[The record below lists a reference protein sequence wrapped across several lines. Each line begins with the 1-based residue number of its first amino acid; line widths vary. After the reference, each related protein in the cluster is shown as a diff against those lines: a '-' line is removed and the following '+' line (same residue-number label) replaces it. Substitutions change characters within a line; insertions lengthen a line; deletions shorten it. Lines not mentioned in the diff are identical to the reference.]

1 MPLSDGMAER
11 NTGRRYSRKPHSK
24 TTTGCLQCRHRRV
37 KCTEERPACRACVRR
52 NALCEYVEDR
62 RRPGRAATSSS
73 SVSAPSHTSGAPG
86 LSRLQSSSN
95 HDPATP
101 HSEHL
106 SSSAATPATVSSLI
120 RAPIANA
127 PSFGINDLALLHHW
141 TVSTSI
147 DIFKS
152 APVDSLWQV
161 TFPRIGFEHPFVAH
175 AILSLAAL
183 HLAYISA
190 TQNSPYVV
198 EATKHHEEA
207 IKGFQDASNNINNE
221 NSEAL
226 LAWSLLNIIYV
237 FSISKQLPD
246 QDKRTAARLRRDRVL
261 GMEWIPMARG
271 INAVL
276 VPTYQYLKDG
286 PMSSLITL
294 GNWNEL
300 DPGDSL
306 PEPVDAQLCRLK
318 ETWANNNDAK
328 TYDEALHILRKC
340 RMYVLQFKSMN
351 PQTLAQWGFNRDWA
365 GPLTFIHFVP
375 QEYVSLLHQRQPP
388 ALVLFAYFGAF
399 MHALDDYWF
408 FEGWG
413 KDIVE
418 VVDDLLGSYWR
429 SWITWPIEYVGLS

>member
-1 MPLSDGMAER
+1 MLVFP
-11 NTGRRYSRKPHSK
+11 
-24 TTTGCLQCRHRRV
+24 C
-37 KCTEERPACRACVRR
+37 
-52 NALCEYVEDR
+52 NA
-62 RRPGRAATSSS
+62 SSS
-73 SVSAPSHTSGAPG
+73 ADKSPAGGPSPSGVSVVLTPASHASGPPVPPPV
-86 LSRLQSSSN
+86 QSSAK

-101 HSEHL
+101 HSGHL
-106 SSSAATPATVSSLI
+106 SSSAATPITVSSLSG
-120 RAPIANA
+120 APLVN
-127 PSFGINDLALLHHW
+127 SSTFGIYDLALLHHW
-141 TVSTSI
+141 TMSTSI
-147 DIFKS
+147 DIFRS

-161 TFPRIGFEHPFVAH
+161 TFPRIGFEHPFVVH

-183 HLAYISA
+183 HIAYISGVK
-190 TQNSPYVV
+190 NSPYVV
-198 EATKHHEEA
+198 EATRHHEDA
-207 IKGFQDASNNINNE
+207 IKGFQDASNDISSE

-261 GMEWIPMARG
+261 GMEWIPMTRG

-286 PMSSLITL
+286 PMSRLITL

-300 DPGDSL
+300 DPGDAL
-306 PEPVDAQLCRLK
+306 PDPVDAQLRRLK
-318 ETWANNNDAK
+318 ATWANSSDAE
-328 TYDEALHILRKC
+328 TYGEALYILRKC
-340 RMYVLQFKSMN
+340 RMYVHQFESMN
-351 PQTLAQWGFNRDWA
+351 PQTLAEWGFNGDWA

-375 QEYVSLLHQRQPP
+375 QAYVSLLHQRQPS
-388 ALVLFAYFGAF
+388 ALILFAYFGAF

-418 VVDDLLGSYWR
+418 VVDDLLGDYWR
-429 SWITWPIEYVGLS
+429 PWITWPMEYVGLS